1 MVNVANAR
9 INTFG
14 SKLPKDDLVPPGDP
28 ILEIPASEL
37 QGFFDELIQTYNVL
51 NALLK
56 DQGILRG
63 KELAE
68 LNTKANA
75 AVKAAR
81 SPIEKLLFLNVH
93 IRQQI
98 SHVRKYMQARPSAMP
113 TEEGKIRQAIT
124 KIQLRALSIVEHVK
138 GLAEGKRKEI
148 ALNSSQAREYL
159 AGKEGKPPS
168 RRDCI
173 RALKRAEKICPGLA
187 CGHTPNDGRATIRVT
202 AKADD
207 LKDSEIIKLDKDHSQ
222 RQRSRM
228 EELRIIFFKEPG
240 RSA

>member
-14 SKLPKDDLVPPGDP
+14 SKLPKDDLAPPEDP
-28 ILEIPASEL
+28 ILEISASEL
-37 QGFFDELIQTYNVL
+37 QGFFNELIQTYNAL

-56 DQGILRG
+56 DHGILRG

-68 LNTKANA
+68 LNTKANET
-75 AVKAAR
+75 VKAAR
-81 SPIEKLLFLNVH
+81 SPIAKLLFLNVH
-93 IRQQI
+93 IRKQI
-98 SHVRKYMQARPSAMP
+98 NHVRMALQVRPSAMP
-113 TEEGKIRQAIT
+113 TEDGKIRQAIT

-148 ALNSSQAREYL
+148 ALSSGQAREYL

-173 RALKRAEKICPGLA
+173 RALRRAEKICPALA

-202 AKADD
+202 AKVDD
-207 LKDSEIIKLDKDHSQ
+207 LKDSEIIKLEGDHSQ

-240 RSA
+240 GSA